1 MSVKVSESTGYGPNT
16 QMSLFGYVMAA
27 ILVIV
32 LLPLI
37 PVLVPAWI
45 LWKVFVS
52 DEEIEHS
59 FENWR
64 RESGRTGS
72 DRLEDDEAEATDAE
86 SAESESGDAESDR
99 PDAEQTEA
107 DQTAAES

>member
-16 QMSLFGYVMAA
+16 QMSLFGYIMAA
-27 ILVIV
+27 VLVVV

-45 LWKVFVS
+45 LWKLFVS
-52 DEEIEHS
+52 EEEFEHS

-64 RESGRTGS
+64 RESGRTAS
-72 DRLEDDEAEATDAE
+72 DRADSASGAADETEPAETDPEPEDADA
-86 SAESESGDAESDR
+86 DR
-99 PDAEQTEA
+99 SEA